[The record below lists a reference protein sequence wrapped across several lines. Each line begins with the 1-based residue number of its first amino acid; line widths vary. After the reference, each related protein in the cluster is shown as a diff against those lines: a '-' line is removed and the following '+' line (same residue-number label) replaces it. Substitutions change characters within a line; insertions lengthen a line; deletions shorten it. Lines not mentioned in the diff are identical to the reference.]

1 MAICRNFLWTGKAAY
16 SKAPLVAWELVCR
29 PKKEGGL
36 GIHNVYDWNK
46 AAVAK
51 LVWHIAQNKESLWMQ
66 WVNHLYLKG
75 RNWKR
80 YKCPASTSWSWKQ
93 IWKIK
98 EMFKEGYQG
107 STWKNNAAG
116 YTISSGYLWLQE
128 VKTEVPWANWIW
140 NRLNIPKHR
149 FISWLAVLGKLQVKA
164 KLARLGITADDD
176 RCPLCHSVF
185 LTGYCVFLGR
195 SLISWKTKKQKT
207 VSKSSAEAE
216 YRCMPQTTSEV
227 VWIDAILED
236 LGFNVP
242 KPIDL
247 FCDNKAAHHIAHNAV
262 FHERTKHLKI
272 DCHYVRD
279 HIQSGFINALHIK
292 AFMQLGDLMT
302 KSLSEHQHK
311 NLSFKLGLLTSA
323 PTCEGETQTVS
334 CPKVW

>member
-1 MAICRNFLWTGKAAY
+1 MVRYLAGTLDWGLDYPTD
-16 SKAPLVAWELVCR
+16 SELKLTAFCDS
-29 PKKEGGL
+29 
-36 GIHNVYDWNK
+36 DWGTC
-46 AAVAK
+46 AF
-51 LVWHIAQNKESLWMQ
+51 S
-66 WVNHLYLKG
+66 
-75 RNWKR
+75 
-80 YKCPASTSWSWKQ
+80 
-93 IWKIK
+93 
-98 EMFKEGYQG
+98 
-107 STWKNNAAG
+107 
-116 YTISSGYLWLQE
+116 
-128 VKTEVPWANWIW
+128 
-140 NRLNIPKHR
+140 
-149 FISWLAVLGKLQVKA
+149 
-164 KLARLGITADDD
+164 AR
-176 RCPLCHSVF
+176 SF
-185 LTGYCVFLGR
+185 TGYCVFLGR

-207 VSKSSAEAE
+207 FSKSSAEAE